1 MQAVDLELL
10 NRSAKFVFT
19 DGIPDNP
26 RKWIIRTLKTVI
38 DPQDITAIFRCD
50 IGGAWF
56 STFTSEEVAEQV
68 IASDYSSLDSKVKV
82 SRADKRTVQLKVLW
96 LPVWIKLI
104 AVEMFLEQ
112 FGTVISCVRET
123 EASEG
128 VSFSNGNIKV
138 ALEVSEKEVHS
149 IPYRAVIGGK
159 DCLLTVFGRPPKC
172 LKCKEVGHIRRNCP
186 SVKKSTVPI
195 PSQKV
200 LVSETQNIDNSTSE
214 TLDSQVTTPDT
225 QESTEDTMETEK
237 SPSVSKSWSD
247 IVTEAEDLS
256 TSGKKRK
263 MDKVKKLTYEL
274 CFVKMSDGKVKP
286 SLGCLNDKN
295 QLTTSKMSDKELE
308 GIIGKEPDRQK
319 HKQLLLDNLQ
329 DDIDIVVDPYYFSHK
344 SK

>member
-19 DGIPDNP
+19 DGVPDNP
-26 RKWIIRTLKTVI
+26 RTWIIRTLKAVI
-38 DPQDITAIFRCD
+38 DPHDITAIFKCD

-56 STFTSEEVAEQV
+56 STFTSTEVADKV
-68 IASDYSSLDSKVKV
+68 ISSDYSSLDSKVNV
-82 SRADKRTVQLKVLW
+82 SRADRRTVQLKVIW

-112 FGTVISCVRET
+112 FGTVIRCVRET
-123 EASEG
+123 EVSEG

-138 ALEVSEKEVHS
+138 ALEVSEKDVYS

-159 DCLLTVFGRPPKC
+159 DCLLTVYGRPPMC

-195 PSQKV
+195 PSQEV
-200 LVSETQNIDNSTSE
+200 LVPETQNIDNSASE
-214 TLDSQVTTPDT
+214 TLNSQVTTPDT
-225 QESTEDTMETEK
+225 QESTEDTMEAEK

-247 IVTEAEDLS
+247 IVTEQEDLS

-263 MDKVKKLTYEL
+263 MDKVKRGTYEL
-274 CFVKMSDGKVKP
+274 CFTQAPDGTIRP
-286 SLGCLNDKN
+286 ALGHINEQN
-295 QLTTSKMSDKELE
+295 QLTSSVISDKELQE
-308 GIIGKEPDRQK
+308 IIGKEPNRHK
-319 HKQLLLDNLQ
+319 HKQLILDSLQ
-329 DDIDIVVDPYYFSHK
+329 ADIDIKIKPAYFSYK
-344 SK
+344 F

>member
-26 RKWIIRTLKTVI
+26 RTWIIRTLKTVI
-38 DPQDITAIFRCD
+38 DPQDITAIFKCD

-56 STFTSEEVAEQV
+56 STFTSAEVAEQV

-82 SRADKRTVQLKVLW
+82 SCADKRTVQLKVLW

-112 FGTVISCVRET
+112 FGTVTSCVRET
-123 EASEG
+123 ESSEG

-138 ALEVSEKEVHS
+138 ALEVSEKDVYS

-200 LVSETQNIDNSTSE
+200 LVPETQNIDNSE
-214 TLDSQVTTPDT
+214 PLDSQVTTPDT
-225 QESTEDTMETEK
+225 QESIEDTMDTEK

-247 IVTEAEDLS
+247 IVTEEEDLS

-263 MDKVKKLTYEL
+263 MDKVKRLTYEL
-274 CFVKMSDGKVKP
+274 CFIKDLDGKVKP
-286 SLGCLNDKN
+286 ALGRVSDDNK
-295 QLTTSKMSDKELE
+295 LTTSIISYKELE
-308 GIIGKEPDRQK
+308 DIIGKEPDRHK
-319 HKQLLLDNLQ
+319 HKQLILDNLQ
-329 DDIDIVVDPYYFSHK
+329 ADIDIIVKPYYFSHQ